1 MKAAAAPQRTT
12 KDGLVISA
20 SHIHRLEKE
29 LKFAKDAY
37 DSLTINQLVK
47 AGTQEDQAQ
56 AKKQEQE
63 LNDLKKKIRHTE
75 NLILEIRL
83 ALKDM
88 DWNSSGTRYAIAFID
103 EQPS

>member
-1 MKAAAAPQRTT
+1 MKAAAAQHRTT
-12 KDGLVISA
+12 KDGLIISA

-47 AGTQEDQAQ
+47 VGTQEDQAQ

-63 LNDLKKKIRHTE
+63 LADLKKKIKHTE
-75 NLILEIRL
+75 NLILDIRL
-83 ALKDM
+83 ALKD
-88 DWNSSGTRYAIAFID
+88 ID
-103 EQPS
+103 